1 MAFLSAATQGPF
13 VCLRGYH
20 EGDSP
25 VSFLNR
31 IQPVDMSLSSVFVH
45 GAKSIL
51 TVCGSY
57 FKLTQGGLYVMV
69 LKDV

>member
-1 MAFLSAATQGPF
+1 MAFLFAATQGPF
-13 VCLRGYH
+13 ACLRGYD
-20 EGDSP
+20 EGESP

-45 GAKSIL
+45 GAKSVL

-57 FKLTQGGLYVMV
+57 FKLTQAA
-69 LKDV
+69 

>member
-13 VCLRGYH
+13 VCLRSYR
-20 EGDSP
+20 EGEDL

-31 IQPVDMSLSSVFVH
+31 IQPVDMALSSVFVH
-45 GAKSIL
+45 GAKFVF

-57 FKLTQGGLYVMV
+57 FKLIQGSLTCM
-69 LKDV
+69 LWS

>member
-13 VCLRGYH
+13 VRLRRYH
-20 EGDSP
+20 EGHNL

-45 GAKSIL
+45 GAKTKSVL

-57 FKLTQGGLYVMV
+57 FKLTQGSLTCT
-69 LKDV
+69 

>member
-20 EGDSP
+20 EGDNL

-45 GAKSIL
+45 GAKSVL

-57 FKLTQGGLYVMV
+57 FKLTQGSLTCT
-69 LKDV
+69 LWS

>member
-1 MAFLSAATQGPF
+1 MAGWPFLSAATQGPF

-20 EGDSP
+20 EGDSA

-31 IQPVDMSLSSVFVH
+31 INMSLSSVFVH

-51 TVCGSY
+51 TVCESY